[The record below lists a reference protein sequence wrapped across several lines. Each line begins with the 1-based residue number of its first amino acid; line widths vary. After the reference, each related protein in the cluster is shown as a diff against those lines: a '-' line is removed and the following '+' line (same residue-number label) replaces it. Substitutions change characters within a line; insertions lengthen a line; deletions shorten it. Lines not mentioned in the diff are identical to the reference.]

1 MRSPLI
7 AVQPPTKLKFRQNP
21 ETPEL
26 LNKYIFYDTDITPE
40 GKKRYLTGMSTVRYL
55 LKYLLQLLD
64 FLEVRNLRCI
74 VHFSAGL

>member
-1 MRSPLI
+1 M
-7 AVQPPTKLKFRQNP
+7 PPNLYFRQ
-21 ETPEL
+21 TPEISDP
-26 LNKYIFYDTDITPE
+26 LNKYIFHDTDITPE